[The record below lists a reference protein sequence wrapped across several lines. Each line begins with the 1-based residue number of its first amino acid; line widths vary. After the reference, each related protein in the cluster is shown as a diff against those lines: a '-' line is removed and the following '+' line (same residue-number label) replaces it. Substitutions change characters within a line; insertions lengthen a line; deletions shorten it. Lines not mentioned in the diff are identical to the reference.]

1 MSEIYLA
8 AAIALFALG
17 GIVYLI
23 IDILANHAM
32 EDQIKELRRENKA
45 LKRKFEKSVEETAKK
60 HELILFSLREI
71 ESRVNQ
77 NAEY

>member
-8 AAIALFALG
+8 AAIAFFSLG
-17 GIVYLI
+17 FFVYLI
-23 IDILANHAM
+23 VDILANHAM

-45 LKRKFEKSVEETAKK
+45 LKRKFEKSVEETATKQ
-60 HELILFSLREI
+60 ELILFSVRKL
-71 ESRVNQ
+71 ESQVNQ